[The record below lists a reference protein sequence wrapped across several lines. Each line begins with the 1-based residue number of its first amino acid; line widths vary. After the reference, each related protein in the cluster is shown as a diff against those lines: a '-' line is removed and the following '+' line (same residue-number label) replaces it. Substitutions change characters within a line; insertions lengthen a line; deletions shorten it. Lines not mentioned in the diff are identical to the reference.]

1 MAFKSPLLHLFLG
14 QFKAAAG
21 EGAALE
27 LKMRL
32 LAGKIPALQK
42 YAHQRE
48 LGEVEKDLL
57 DHFANALSE
66 SDKETL
72 RLSRQLRNKVLHS
85 DFRAAREKLREL
97 GEQIESGGVTKIDLP
112 TPTVAEV
119 TRKLLAAKEGKEGTP
134 VSDTP
139 STEVYGWLLEAGMSG
154 DLQKASDAFKRAA
167 AIIDKL
173 AGAEPT

>member
-1 MAFKSPLLHLFLG
+1 MAFKSPVLKLYLG
-14 QFKAAAG
+14 RFKAAAG

-42 YAHQRE
+42 YAHQRK
-48 LGEVEKDLL
+48 LGKIEADLVT
-57 DHFANALSE
+57 HFASALSKPE
-66 SDKETL
+66 NETL
-72 RLSRQLRNKVLHS
+72 RLSLELRNRVLHS
-85 DFRAAREKLREL
+85 DFRAAREKLQKL
-97 GEQIESGGVTKIDLP
+97 GIQTESSGVRKIDLP
-112 TPTVAEV
+112 EATKAEI
-119 TRKLLAAKEGKEGTP
+119 TRKLLAAKEGKEGTL

-139 STEVYGWLLEAGMSG
+139 STEVYGWLFEAGRSG

>member
-1 MAFKSPLLHLFLG
+1 VVFKSPLLKLYLEP
-14 QFKAAAG
+14 FKAAAG

-42 YAHQRE
+42 YAHERQ
-48 LGEVEKDLL
+48 LGEIETDLL
-57 DHFANALSE
+57 THFANSLSE
-66 SDKETL
+66 AEKETL

-85 DFRAAREKLREL
+85 DFRAAREKLQKL
-97 GEQIESGGVTKIDLP
+97 GIQPESGGVTKINLP

-139 STEVYGWLLEAGMSG
+139 STEVYGWLFEAGASG

>member
-1 MAFKSPLLHLFLG
+1 MAFKSPALHLYLEP
-14 QFKAAAG
+14 FKAAAG

-32 LAGKIPALQK
+32 LAGKVPALQK

-48 LGEVEKDLL
+48 LGEIETDLL
-57 DHFANALSE
+57 THFANDLSAQ
-66 SDKETL
+66 DKETL
-72 RLSRQLRNKVLHS
+72 RLVRQLRNKVLHS
-85 DFRAAREKLREL
+85 DFRAAREKLQEL
-97 GEQIESGGVTKIDLP
+97 GVQIESGGVTKIDLP

-119 TRKLLAAKEGKEGTP
+119 TKKLLAAKEGKEGTS

-139 STEVYGWLLEAGMSG
+139 STEVYGWLFEAGESG
-154 DLQKASDAFKRAA
+154 DLQKASDAFKRAS